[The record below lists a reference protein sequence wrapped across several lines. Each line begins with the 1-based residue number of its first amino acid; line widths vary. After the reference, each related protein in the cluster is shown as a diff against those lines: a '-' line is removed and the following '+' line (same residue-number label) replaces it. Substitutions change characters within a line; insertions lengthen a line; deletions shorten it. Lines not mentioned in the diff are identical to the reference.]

1 MRRTQLR
8 RTKEQQQVLP
18 SLVALPCFIWDETG
32 EMRPDSPRY
41 NLPLQ
46 VLSLDV
52 RYLTHQSSFLTYEL
66 LVMLALSSDRL
77 LRRGV
82 RVAVGPALGHAV
94 HLLRWSVPATRAR
107 LGVSTGTS
115 KRGTCD
121 TVTQVRVHH
130 VIHEVIFKA
139 SSLRAERLYHLRNRR
154 GKNEHSPRQ
163 N

>member
-1 MRRTQLR
+1 M
-8 RTKEQQQVLP
+8 LP
-18 SLVALPCFIWDETG
+18 LLVALPCFIWDETR
-32 EMRPDSPRY
+32 EMRPDPPRY

-52 RYLTHQSSFLTYEL
+52 RYLTHQSGFLTYEL
-66 LVMLALSSDRL
+66 LMMLTLSSDRL

-94 HLLRWSVPATRAR
+94 HLLRRSVPATRAR

-115 KRGTCD
+115 ERGTCD

-139 SSLRAERLYHLRNRR
+139 SSLRAECLYHLRKRR
-154 GKNEHSPRQ
+154 GKNEHSLRQ